1 MRMYIETKRL
11 IIRNFEI
18 EEAQDLNKILSDA
31 EVMKYIEPT
40 FDMEKTFNFIR
51 EYGACENPLVYAAVL
66 RETGRVIGHIIYHPY
81 DKTSYEI
88 GWVLSRA
95 YWGRGIADEITK
107 ALVEHSKDKA
117 ESCVIECDESQKI
130 SCHIALKN
138 GFKYESRQDGL
149 VTYRLKLK

>member
-1 MRMYIETKRL
+1 MYLETERC
-11 IIRNFEI
+11 IIRKFTLDD
-18 EEAQDLNKILSDA
+18 ASDMFPILSDA
-31 EVMKYIEPT
+31 EVMKYIETT
-40 FDMEKTFNFIR
+40 FDSEKTLRFI
-51 EYGACENPLVYAAVL
+51 EKYGACENPLVYAAVL

-81 DKTSYEI
+81 DETSYEI

-138 GFKYESRQDGL
+138 GFKYESGQDGL